1 MDTHKKIDIK
11 KRVTFSSECGPARP
25 EYKELAARLR
35 TFEKRS
41 WPPSLPQT
49 PQKLAEAGFYYPGKK
64 SEFIETGFC
73 SLCISGFN
81 QPFIL
86 ITSNLIHRV

>member
-11 KRVTFSSECGPARP
+11 KRVTFSSECGPTRP

-49 PQKLAEAGFYYPGKK
+49 PQKLAEAGFYYPGKT
-64 SEFIETGFC
+64 SECIYAGFC
-73 SLCISGFN
+73 SLCMQKNYYWHFYCIVS
-81 QPFIL
+81 I
-86 ITSNLIHRV
+86 